1 MMEEAMSSS
10 LGILCIVLVHGN
22 LRMRLYRYGL
32 QYRPLPRVAVR
43 QRLRPI
49 KDERM
54 TRTRFCQSLSL
65 ASSVTRARTPRSG
78 RLRVTYQFWCSP
90 GWSLAIRRKLAGR
103 AREDACIV
111 HWGSTSMPRH
121 IPFFRLLLYCF
132 TLLRSLCVK

>member
-1 MMEEAMSSS
+1 MKEAMSSS

-54 TRTRFCQSLSL
+54 TRTKFCQSLSL
-65 ASSVTRARTPRSG
+65 TSSVTRARTPRSG

-90 GWSLAIRRKLAGR
+90 GWSLAIRIPMESLAPPR
-103 AREDACIV
+103 PKMQL
-111 HWGSTSMPRH
+111 HMWGLLGCGLETSD
-121 IPFFRLLLYCF
+121 
-132 TLLRSLCVK
+132 